1 VVNGIWHKVGVGSL
15 LFIVVVSMVL
25 LAIVIAI
32 NVFVAR
38 RCGFN
43 KADEITIVFCGS
55 KKSLAN
61 GIPMANILFPT
72 SILGIMVLPL
82 MIFHQIQLMVCAVL
96 ARTKRRPKRY
106 RRRRKAPPKP
116 NAGASGADQ
125 AGQPSF

>member
-1 VVNGIWHKVGVGSL
+1 MVYSAFSEAVVNGIWHKVGVGSL
-15 LFIVVVSMVL
+15 LFIVIVSMVL

-72 SILGIMVLPL
+72 SIHGDNGAAADDLPSDSAYGL
-82 MIFHQIQLMVCAVL
+82 CG
-96 ARTKRRPKRY
+96 
-106 RRRRKAPPKP
+106 
-116 NAGASGADQ
+116 AGAAL
-125 AGQPSF
+125 

>member
-1 VVNGIWHKVGVGSL
+1 M
-15 LFIVVVSMVL
+15 VVSLVL
-25 LAIVIAI
+25 LAIVIAV

-38 RCGFN
+38 RCGFS

-72 SILGIMVLPL
+72 SVIGMMVLPL

-96 ARTKRRPKRY
+96 ARRYKRQTEKLAQEETRAA
-106 RRRRKAPPKP
+106 KA
-116 NAGASGADQ
+116 
-125 AGQPSF
+125 